1 MIILLSLYFFDSSF
15 LEIETISFTVLIFTE
30 YLLTLT
36 ELNKPNL
43 VSIVS
48 TVLSMLMYIIILLWM
63 QDFFEIGDIMK
74 WEYIYKILAIIAI
87 SWLPLFIF

>member
-36 ELNKPNL
+36 E
-43 VSIVS
+43 
-48 TVLSMLMYIIILLWM
+48 VLKLLL
-63 QDFFEIGDIMK
+63 I
-74 WEYIYKILAIIAI
+74 
-87 SWLPLFIF
+87 